1 MWSEQPQTKLKFEVQ
16 VLKENGRISCREW
29 GVGGGHWQTCPT
41 QACRSGCFWKLGG
54 GADCVREKSPF
65 SPLHLLFCPQDLLSN
80 SILPDLDIDR
90 WYFFCLYLDL
100 SKCPVDHL
108 LTLGC
113 LILGVLP
120 EHLVN

>member
-1 MWSEQPQTKLKFEVQ
+1 MGESAAGSGGWGAGTGRPAQLRRVDQGISGSWGA
-16 VLKENGRISCREW
+16 VLKLCEG
-29 GVGGGHWQTCPT
+29 
-41 QACRSGCFWKLGG
+41 
-54 GADCVREKSPF
+54 KSPF
-65 SPLHLLFCPQDLLSN
+65 YPLHLLFCPQDLLSN